1 MKLVVIGSGYV
12 GLVTGTC
19 LARFGN
25 RVVCVD
31 TDERRVETLRGGEVP
46 FYEPGLA
53 DMMKRNMKEGR
64 LSFTPDTAEALDG
77 ADVCFITVGTPSAPD
92 GSADLSYVE
101 AAARAVGRAMKN
113 GRNNGTRLLVVV
125 KSTVPVGT
133 NAQVRGWIAE
143 ELRGARL
150 AGLCP
155 ADGPGMAS
163 NPEFL
168 REGAAVR
175 DFVDPDRVVIGTDSP
190 DAEERMRELYS
201 FAEPG
206 KLLFMDIASAEM
218 AKYAANAML
227 ATRISFMNEMANI
240 CERAGANIDSV
251 RQAMGLDTRIGGK
264 FLYAGCGYG
273 GSCFPKDVRAIR
285 DFAASFG
292 CVPRILSAVDEVN
305 IRQKEVLY
313 GKLAAHFAA
322 GGPSAGAP
330 SAGGPLTG
338 GLSGRAIALWGLA
351 FKPKTS
357 DTREAPALSL
367 IRRLL
372 DDGAR
377 VVAHDPR
384 AADETKAVL
393 GERRGLSYA
402 NDPYEALDGADALV
416 VATEWDIYKQPDFER
431 VRSLLKYPVVVD
443 GRNLYALSEMRHRGF
458 DYYSIGRPA
467 VLAASRP

>member
-1 MKLVVIGSGYV
+1 
-12 GLVTGTC
+12 
-19 LARFGN
+19 
-25 RVVCVD
+25 VD

-46 FYEPGLA
+46 FFEPGLA
-53 DMMKRNMKEGR
+53 DMMKRNIREGR
-64 LSFTPDTAEALDG
+64 LSFTPDTAEALEG

-101 AAARAVGRAMKN
+101 AAARAIGCAINNRKN
-113 GRNNGTRLLVVV
+113 GGNDGKSDGNRLLVVV

-133 NAQVRGWIAE
+133 NARVKGWIAE
-143 ELRGARL
+143 ELCGAHP
-150 AGLCP
+150 AGVP
-155 ADGPGMAS
+155 EMAS

-175 DFVDPDRVVIGTDSP
+175 DFVEPDRVVIGTDSP
-190 DAEERMRELYS
+190 DAEERMKELYS
-201 FAEPG
+201 FMEPER
-206 KLLFMDIASAEM
+206 LLFMDIASAEM

-240 CERAGANIDSV
+240 CERVGANIDSI
-251 RQAMGLDTRIGGK
+251 RQAMSLDTRIGGK

-273 GSCFPKDVRAIR
+273 GSCFPKDVRAVR
-285 DFAASFG
+285 DFAVSFG

-313 GKLAAHFAA
+313 EKLAAHF
-322 GGPSAGAP
+322 GA
-330 SAGGPLTG
+330 SGLLTA
-338 GLSGRAIALWGLA
+338 GLSERAIALWGLS

-367 IRRLL
+367 ILRLL

-377 VVAHDPR
+377 VAAHDPR
-384 AADETKAVL
+384 AVDETKAVL

-431 VRSLLKYPVVVD
+431 VKRLLKAPVIVD

-458 DYYSIGRPA
+458 DYYSVGRPA

>member
-25 RVVCVD
+25 GVICVD
-31 TDERRVETLRGGEVP
+31 KDERRIETLRKGEVP
-46 FYEPGLA
+46 FYEPGLS
-53 DMMKRNMKEGR
+53 DMMKRNMGEGR
-64 LSFTPDTAEALDG
+64 LAFMSDTAAALDG

-92 GSADLSYVE
+92 GGADLSYVE
-101 AAARAVGRAMKN
+101 SAARAIGRAIKDKTKDSAN
-113 GRNNGTRLLVVV
+113 GGENVPHRLLVAV

-133 NAQVRGWIAE
+133 NARVRGWIAE
-143 ELRGARL
+143 ELRGA
-150 AGLCP
+150 GSEM
-155 ADGPGMAS
+155 PGMIS

-175 DFVDPDRVVIGTDSP
+175 DFVEPDRVVIGTDSS
-190 DAEERMRELYS
+190 DAAERMRELYS
-201 FAEPG
+201 FTEPG

-227 ATRISFMNEMANI
+227 ATRISFMNEIANI
-240 CERAGANIDSV
+240 CERVGANVDSI
-251 RQAMGLDTRIGGK
+251 RQAMALDTRIGSK

-285 DFAASFG
+285 DFALSSG

-305 IRQKEVLY
+305 ICQKEVLY
-313 GKLAAHFAA
+313 EKLAAHF
-322 GGPSAGAP
+322 GA
-330 SAGGPLTG
+330 S
-338 GLSGRAIALWGLA
+338 GLSGRTIALWGLA

-372 DDGAR
+372 DDGAH
-377 VVAHDPR
+377 VAAHDPR
-384 AADETKAVL
+384 AAEETKEVL
-393 GERRGLSYA
+393 GGPSGLHFTK
-402 NDPYEALDGADALV
+402 DPYEAADGADALA
-416 VATEWDIYKQPDFER
+416 VATEWDIYKQPDFDR
-431 VRSLLKYPVVVD
+431 VKRLLKNPVIVD
-443 GRNLYALSEMRHRGF
+443 GRNLYSPLEMQHRGF
-458 DYYSIGRPA
+458 TYYSIGRPRA
-467 VLAASRP
+467 GGPGPSMGVV

>member
-25 RVVCVD
+25 SVVCVD
-31 TDERRVETLRGGEVP
+31 TDERRIETLRRGEVP
-46 FYEPGLA
+46 FYEPGLS
-53 DMMKRNMKEGR
+53 DMMKRNMEEGR
-64 LSFTPDTAEALDG
+64 LSFTPDTESALDG
-77 ADVCFITVGTPSAPD
+77 AEVCFITVGTPSAPD
-92 GSADLSYVE
+92 GGADLSYVE
-101 AAARAVGRAMKN
+101 AASRAVGRAIKLEKN
-113 GRNNGTRLLVVV
+113 EKIGEGGRLLVAV
-125 KSTVPVGT
+125 KSTVPMGT
-133 NAQVRGWIAE
+133 NARVRDWIAE
-143 ELRGARL
+143 ELRKRGAGGFT
-150 AGLCP
+150 AGGLIE
-155 ADGPGMAS
+155 MAS

-175 DFVDPDRVVIGTDSP
+175 DFVEPDRVVIGTDSP
-190 DAEERMRELYS
+190 GAAERMRELYS
-201 FAEPG
+201 FTEPD

-227 ATRISFMNEMANI
+227 AARISFMNEMANI
-240 CERAGANIDSV
+240 CERVGANIDSI

-285 DFAASFG
+285 DFAASSG
-292 CVPRILSAVDEVN
+292 CDARILSAVDEVN
-305 IRQKEVLY
+305 VRQKEVLY
-313 GKLAAHFAA
+313 EKLAAHF
-322 GGPSAGAP
+322 GA
-330 SAGGPLTG
+330 G
-338 GLSGRAIALWGLA
+338 GLSGRTIALWGLA

-377 VVAHDPR
+377 VAAHDPR
-384 AADETKAVL
+384 AAGEAKEVL

-402 NDPYEALDGADALV
+402 SGPYEAVDGADALA
-416 VATEWDIYKQPDFER
+416 VATEWDIYRQPDFER
-431 VRSLLKYPVVVD
+431 VRRLLKTPVIVD
-443 GRNLYALSEMRHRGF
+443 GRNLYSLSEMRHRGF
-458 DYYSIGRPA
+458 VYYSVGRPP
-467 VLAASRP
+467 VLAASQG